1 MAAKREKTRWAGGLR
16 AGPIAACLACIIL
29 GVWAASQYVAHRLAY
44 QPQLGEPWVH
54 IGGGGIYAPWS
65 YFPWVWNYGAYAP
78 SIFNQA
84 IFIVALFVVIGFGV
98 MVAVAIYRASHK
110 EEATTHGSAR
120 WARVEELEKT
130 GLLGNKGVVLG
141 VTDKGEYLTHDGP
154 EHIEVTA
161 PSRSGKGVGIVVP
174 TLLNWRGSVVV
185 NDIKGENW
193 TLTAGYRKRFGYVL
207 KFNPA
212 FRDTCR
218 FNPLMEIR
226 KGDHEV
232 KDAQNLTDMIVDPD
246 GKGKPDHWSKEADS
260 WLLAVVLHVL
270 YAENDKTLPGVAR
283 FLDNPERDIE
293 ATLQYMLATKHVNGH
308 LHPVVGI
315 GARAMLNKSANERSG
330 VHSTARS
337 FFSLYLDP
345 IVGAAVSESDFK
357 VTDLMRAKHP
367 LSLYMISPPSDKS
380 RLRPLFRLVLNQI
393 IRRLTEE
400 LHPEGN
406 NHRLLLLLDEFPA
419 LGRLEFFEEGLGFVA
434 GYGLKCMMINQSYN
448 QIVKYYGPSN
458 TVMDGAHIHVWYAPN
473 TDETA
478 KKISDSLGVTTE
490 IHQQVNYTGG
500 RLSGWLGHVMVSNQE
515 TARPLLTPGEVRE
528 LPKDDEIVVVA
539 GVPPVLAKKVKYWID
554 PGFSQVVPPTFT
566 DGPNAGKIKDP
577 SHKYAPPADTAARP
591 YKYGPPLP
599 PNQWQGV
606 RAVVSPIVAAA
617 AAAATGDRDLQ
628 PPPPDQAVPVE
639 VEATQEVGSEAL
651 SDVGV
656 EPAEQ
661 VTPQAAAL
669 ALDAASGSDDLDW
682 SLP

>member
-1 MAAKREKTRWAGGLR
+1 MTAQREKTRWAGGLR
-16 AGPIAACLACIIL
+16 AGPILGCLVCIFI
-29 GVWAASQYVAHRLAY
+29 GVWSASQYVAHKLAY
-44 QPQLGEPWVH
+44 QPQLGEPWLWLGDV
-54 IGGGGIYAPWS
+54 GVYAPWS
-65 YFPWVWNYGAYAP
+65 YFPWVWNYSAYAP
-78 SIFNQA
+78 AVFNSA
-84 IFIVALFVVIGFGV
+84 IFIVAAWVAIGFGV
-98 MVAVAIYRASHK
+98 MVAVAIYRARHR
-110 EEATTHGSAR
+110 EAATTHGSAR
-120 WARVEELEKT
+120 WARRDELEAS

-141 VTDKGEYLTHDGP
+141 VTEQGEYLTHDGP

-212 FRDTCR
+212 GRDTCR
-218 FNPLMEIR
+218 FNPLLEIR
-226 KGDHEV
+226 RGDHEV
-232 KDAQNLTDMIVDPD
+232 KDAQNVTDMIVDPD

-270 YAENDKTLPGVAR
+270 YAEPDKTLAGIAR
-283 FLDNPERDIE
+283 FLDNPDRDIE
-293 ATLQYMLATKHVNGH
+293 ATLHYMLATKHLGDR

-345 IVGAAVSESDFK
+345 IVAAATSESDFRI
-357 VTDLMRAKHP
+357 TDLMRAEYP
-367 LSLYMISPPSDKS
+367 LSLYLISPPSDKS
-380 RLRPLFRLVLNQI
+380 RMRPLFRLILNQI

-406 NHRLLLLLDEFPA
+406 KHRLLLLLDEFPA

-515 TARPLLTPGEVRE
+515 TARPLMTPGEVRE

-539 GVPPVLAKKVKYWID
+539 GMPPIRAKKVKYWTD
-554 PGFSQVVPPTFT
+554 PGFSKIVPPTYT
-566 DGPNAGKIKDP
+566 EGPNAGKVKDY
-577 SHKYAPPADTAARP
+577 SHTYAPPLDTDARP
-591 YKYGPPLP
+591 YRYGPPVPASCWAGLVATASAP
-599 PNQWQGV
+599 
-606 RAVVSPIVAAA
+606 AALAAA
-617 AAAATGDRDLQ
+617 AADGRDLDPTPKTETAIEAAPAAAVTAGVEAPQREAAT
-628 PPPPDQAVPVE
+628 PI
-639 VEATQEVGSEAL
+639 T
-651 SDVGV
+651 
-656 EPAEQ
+656 PA
-661 VTPQAAAL
+661 PAAAL
-669 ALDAASGSDDLDW
+669 GLDAAGGQDDIDW